1 MVSFSSLTFV
11 NFCSLRDAT
20 RASAMICLGALF
32 SSAGKAGNLLD
43 NGGGIPMQQTK
54 KAMLC
59 LLTSLFLF
67 LLSLPVW
74 AADKGSDEETFRN
87 ATTVLR
93 AMLESKDVP
102 ADVIAKADC
111 IIVLPSVKKFAVGIG
126 GTGGRGPMSC
136 RSGKDFRGR
145 WSAPAMYT
153 VGGASAG
160 FQLGGTATD
169 YVLLVM
175 SPKAADAIL
184 TGKVKVG
191 SDVTAAAG
199 PGASAAGAKGGEDVL
214 TYARTKGLFAGV
226 SLSGASLNP
235 DSDANKRLYGKDVSA
250 KDITTENAVKPTPAG
265 QSLISLLDSK
275 ALSK

>member
-1 MVSFSSLTFV
+1 
-11 NFCSLRDAT
+11 
-20 RASAMICLGALF
+20 
-32 SSAGKAGNLLD
+32 
-43 NGGGIPMQQTK
+43 MQQTK